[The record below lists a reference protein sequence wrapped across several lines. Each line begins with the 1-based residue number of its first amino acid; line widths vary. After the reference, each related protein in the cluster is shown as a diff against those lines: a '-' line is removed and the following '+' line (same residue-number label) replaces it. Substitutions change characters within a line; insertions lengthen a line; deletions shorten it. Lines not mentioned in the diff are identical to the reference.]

1 MNIFYINEDPIVAAR
16 ELADDHIRKMQIES
30 AQMLCTTFWHYG
42 HWAPYKK
49 AHYNHPSTK
58 WTRQSIHHVDW
69 LLNHGFEI
77 CSEFKKRYGKTHAT
91 ENVLEWVRVNKHLL
105 DGKIPTTEFIPPP
118 QCMPE
123 EYKLPDT
130 IEAYK
135 KFYIKDKI
143 GVKGLSWKKLN
154 NKPSWIP

>member
-135 KFYIKDKI
+135 KFYIEDKI

>member
-105 DGKIPTTEFIPPP
+105 DGKIPTIEFIPPP

-135 KFYIKDKI
+135 KFYIEDKI